1 MRLSLAPRSVIFP
14 PNLQSESFSIQ
25 TIALFDLVQRMFLK
39 GGFDVVKDVIH
50 VMLFWPPRIEFRSE
64 IESSILLR
72 NQWVK
77 DVGDKMHGRRSVG
90 VIVGEGK
97 TEFQNRVGVVALV
110 DEEDGVP
117 DRWVTD

>member
-90 VIVGEGK
+90 VIVGEVRKGSRARPRL
-97 TEFQNRVGVVALV
+97 TLV